1 MRYNWKTLESER
13 EYKEAQ
19 KRTIEIFH
27 AEEGS
32 PEEEELDLLLS
43 LVKVYEACH
52 YHIPEP
58 NKI

>member
-1 MRYNWKTLESER
+1 MIYNWKPLESEK
-13 EYKEAQ
+13 EYKEAL

-32 PEEEELDLLLS
+32 PEDEELDLLLS

-52 YHIPEP
+52 YHIPVP
-58 NKI
+58 D

>member
-1 MRYNWKTLESER
+1 MRYNWRPLESEK
-13 EYKEAQ
+13 EYKEAL

-32 PEEEELDLLLS
+32 LEDEELDLLLS
-43 LVKVYEACH
+43 LVKAYEACH